1 VVVSGERVGLT
12 GEGCDSGGD
21 VAGAGAQVQAGDR
34 GRAMSGKGSGD
45 GVAADASNGVA
56 PSASGPFCM
65 ARTGDWRSLF
75 DVSAEAKGRSGA
87 WSRIVELNY
96 QPEGHGWQPPQPADA
111 VP

>member
-1 VVVSGERVGLT
+1 
-12 GEGCDSGGD
+12 
-21 VAGAGAQVQAGDR
+21 
-34 GRAMSGKGSGD
+34 MSGKGLGD
-45 GVAADASNGVA
+45 GVAADASNDVA

-96 QPEGHGWQPPQPADA
+96 QPEGHDRQPPQSTRTVAKLQVRRPWQWAPDLP
-111 VP
+111 VPHRGASSGRRV